1 MKSKINIL
9 PQSSMFYIFVLSRVL
24 MAFSIICVAVF
35 LNKHVA
41 DEQLGKFKCK
51 MQAIKKVSLG

>member
-9 PQSSMFYIFVLSRVL
+9 PQSSMFYILSSVL

-41 DEQLGKFKCK
+41 DEQLGKF
-51 MQAIKKVSLG
+51 

>member
-9 PQSSMFYIFVLSRVL
+9 PQSSMFYILSIVL

>member
-9 PQSSMFYIFVLSRVL
+9 PQSSMFYILSSVL